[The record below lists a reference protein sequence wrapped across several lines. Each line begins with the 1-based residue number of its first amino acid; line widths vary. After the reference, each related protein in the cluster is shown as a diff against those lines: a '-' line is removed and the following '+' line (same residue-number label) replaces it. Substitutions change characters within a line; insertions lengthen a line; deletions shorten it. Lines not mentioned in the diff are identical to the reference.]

1 MMKIRIASTLLALA
15 LPLVAQEQEPASQV
29 EGVFYK
35 AYYLEK
41 GQRDF
46 AGAMALYSKF
56 LAEAPTHALAKEAA
70 KQQFRLLDRTGKT
83 KERDAFQAKYKD
95 LIGSMT
101 AGATRAARP
110 TRPERGEG
118 SDRPERGGRGG
129 RGGFGGRRGGMGG
142 IFQLMRGDAKVS
154 EMSKEQVEELKEGLG
169 AAEGMIDRMREM
181 MGEEIA
187 DKLGK
192 ASDDLKKALDAGKME
207 DADKA
212 LNALKEA
219 FPMGRG
225 RGGRGGRGG
234 EEGGAGQGRGRQ
246 GRGGEEGGAGQG
258 RGRQGRGGEEGGAGR
273 GRQGRGGEEGGA
285 GRGRQGRGGRGGE
298 GGGGF

>member
-15 LPLVAQEQEPASQV
+15 LPLVAQEPASQV
-29 EGVFYK
+29 EAVFYK

-46 AGAMALYSKF
+46 AGAMTLYQQF
-56 LAEAPTHALAKEAA
+56 LEKAPTHDLAKEAA

-101 AGATRAARP
+101 AGG
-110 TRPERGEG
+110 TRPERPERG
-118 SDRPERGGRGG
+118 DRPEGGRGERGERGG
-129 RGGFGGRRGGMGG
+129 RGGFGGRSGGMRGVM
-142 IFQLMRGDAKVS
+142 QLMRGDAKVS
-154 EMSKEQVEELKEGLG
+154 EMSKEDVEGLKEGIS
-169 AAEGMIDRMREM
+169 AADGMIDRMREM
-181 MGEEIA
+181 MGDEIA
-187 DKLGK
+187 DKLTK

-212 LNALKEA
+212 LEALKEA

-225 RGGRGGRGG
+225 RGGRGG
-234 EEGGAGQGRGRQ
+234 EEGGRRR
-246 GRGGEEGGAGQG
+246 GRGGEEG
-258 RGRQGRGGEEGGAGR
+258 
-273 GRQGRGGEEGGA
+273 
-285 GRGRQGRGGRGGE
+285 GRGGRGGE
-298 GGGGF
+298 GRGGEDGGRGGRGGEGRGGEEGGRGGRGGEGRGGN

>member
-15 LPLVAQEQEPASQV
+15 LPLVAQEPASQV
-29 EGVFYK
+29 EAVFYK

-46 AGAMALYSKF
+46 AGAMALYTQF
-56 LAEAPTHALAKEAA
+56 LDKAPTHALAKEAA
-70 KQQFRLLDRTGKT
+70 RQQFRLLDRTGKT

-95 LIGSMT
+95 LIGSLT
-101 AGATRAARP
+101 AGQTRAARP
-110 TRPERGEG
+110 ERGQGGDRPQRPERG
-118 SDRPERGGRGG
+118 DRSGRGGWGGRGG
-129 RGGFGGRRGGMGG
+129 GMRGVM
-142 IFQLMRGDAKVS
+142 QLMRGDAKVS
-154 EMSKEQVEELKEGLG
+154 EMSKEQVEELKEGIG

-181 MGEEIA
+181 MGDEIA
-187 DKLGK
+187 DKLTK
-192 ASDDLKKALDAGKME
+192 ASDDLKKALEAGKME

-225 RGGRGGRGG
+225 RGGRGGDAGG
-234 EEGGAGQGRGRQ
+234 RRR

-258 RGRQGRGGEEGGAGR
+258 RGRQGRG
-273 GRQGRGGEEGGA
+273 
-285 GRGRQGRGGRGGE
+285 
-298 GGGGF
+298 